1 MSSEY
6 PSLVEAIFDGT
17 ATAPATYEFYRH
29 AEFYTELASTVCT
42 KLKSTVADTVT
53 EQWHANAD
61 SFLKY
66 ILDWYPDEEVA
77 PAVKMAL
84 TEYQLPL
91 DASKL
96 NSFDSHDGRLTKMV
110 MASLSRPV
118 DTNE

>member
-1 MSSEY
+1 MSDLDYPTVESIFSGEALAPSEY
-6 PSLVEAIFDGT
+6 NGYGANLYT
-17 ATAPATYEFYRH
+17 LLATA
-29 AEFYTELASTVCT
+29 VCT
-42 KLKSTVADTVT
+42 ELKSTVTDPVT
-53 EQWHANAD
+53 EQWHTNAD

-77 PAVKMAL
+77 PSVKMAL